1 MSLATKNRFTSKLG
15 NVIEVERG
23 LWRIFTYGGRGNVD
37 VRGNRSEVYRV
48 VDELLEGI
56 EREIAEEEES
66 TL

>member
-23 LWRIFTYGGRGNVD
+23 LWTIFTYGGRPNIH
-37 VRGNRSEVYRV
+37 VRGNLREVYRV
-48 VDELLEGI
+48 IDELLEGI

-66 TL
+66 KL

>member
-1 MSLATKNRFTSKLG
+1 MSLATKNRFTSKVG

-37 VRGNRSEVYRV
+37 VRGNRAEVRHV
-48 VDELLEGI
+48 IGELVEKI

-66 TL
+66 KL